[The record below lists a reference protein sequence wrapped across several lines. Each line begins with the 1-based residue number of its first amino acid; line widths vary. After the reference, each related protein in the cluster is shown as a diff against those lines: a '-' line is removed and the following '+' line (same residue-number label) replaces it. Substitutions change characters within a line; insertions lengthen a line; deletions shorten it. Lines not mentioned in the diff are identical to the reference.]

1 MNSKRI
7 IYMILSITVILAS
20 TYLSDDYGVDKLN
33 LPKDFVVAKVNSVP
47 VFSEILDIESNL
59 TITLLRIK
67 QNDSMFYEVLTK
79 TQEGYDFLIK
89 YKDIILDKIIDSLI
103 LEKIAEN
110 KGINIDNDEIELFV
124 VNYLDNVLATTNLT
138 KEDFEK
144 YILTQGYE
152 NIESY
157 EKHLIFQRRTAL
169 VNLRLMDA
177 IIGNI
182 NVSEKEIDDAISK
195 MDSDEVD
202 EITSVN
208 LSHILLENQNDAAK
222 VLQRINEVG
231 FDQAAIEFSTD
242 DLTKYNGGE
251 LGWIEKGIFPQFELV
266 FQKKPGDIVG
276 PVRTELGY
284 HILKINDFTG
294 GESGQENLRNDVKSQ
309 IEFEKK
315 FELWEEW
322 LQNEFENEKRKYKI
336 EKYF

>member
-110 KGINIDNDEIELFV
+110 KGINIDKDEIELFV

-266 FQKKPGDIVG
+266 FQKNP
-276 PVRTELGY
+276 E
-284 HILKINDFTG
+284 IL
-294 GESGQENLRNDVKSQ
+294 
-309 IEFEKK
+309 
-315 FELWEEW
+315 
-322 LQNEFENEKRKYKI
+322 
-336 EKYF
+336 